1 MVGHSLEYHP
11 AIVELNR
18 LVQEGH
24 LGKIRYIY
32 SSRLNLGKLRTE
44 ENILWS
50 FAPHDISVILRI
62 LGEMRAHASAQ
73 GGSYLNPPVVD
84 TTLRTLEFQSVVNA
98 HIFVSW
104 LHPLKEQKLCDIVTE
119 KMSVF

>member
-18 LVQEGH
+18 LIREGH
-24 LGKIRYIY
+24 LGKIHYIY

-44 ENILWS
+44 KNILWS

-62 LGEMRAHASAQ
+62 LGEIPAHASAH
-73 GGSYLNPPVVD
+73 GGRYLNPRVVD
-84 TTLRTLEFQSVVNA
+84 TTLSTLEYQTGVHA
-98 HIFVSW
+98 GI
-104 LHPLKEQKLCDIVTE
+104 IV
-119 KMSVF
+119 